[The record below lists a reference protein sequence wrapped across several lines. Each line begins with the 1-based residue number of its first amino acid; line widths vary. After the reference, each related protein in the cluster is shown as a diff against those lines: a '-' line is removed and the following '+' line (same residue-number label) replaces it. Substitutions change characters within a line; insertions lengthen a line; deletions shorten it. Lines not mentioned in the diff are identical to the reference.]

1 MHCAIANFEFRIFVH
16 DSMLKVD
23 NAVAEIHDWL
33 SPFEV
38 AMSLKCVPFFSIEK
52 TQWVEIFS
60 QGCPLKVN
68 KSQKYFF

>member
-38 AMSLKCVPFFSIEK
+38 AMSLKCVPFFPSRN
-52 TQWVEIFS
+52 QN
-60 QGCPLKVN
+60 GLKLCL
-68 KSQKYFF
+68 KDAH